1 LKITRWQLSG
11 ALALLLAACQQ
22 QRPAPAPDNGAAP
35 TPQAKAQASPPASN
49 AASLPEPLMIDPEP
63 SAGNEPTIVARET
76 TSVNGK
82 PACTATVRYVG
93 AQDQPVTWNGE
104 DCAQT
109 TALFISEGKL
119 RELQRFDGLAEEV
132 RDDIAR
138 SSGVVFYVEGQF
150 SSAIYPLNS
159 AKQIYTVPL
168 AD

>member
-1 LKITRWQLSG
+1 LKTTRWQLSG

-22 QRPAPAPDNGAAP
+22 QRPAPAPDNGATP
-35 TPQAKAQASPPASN
+35 TPQATVAASAATSN
-49 AASLPEPLMIDPEP
+49 AASLPEPLTIDPEP

-76 TSVNGK
+76 ISVNGR

-104 DCAQT
+104 NCAQT

-119 RELQRFDGLAEEV
+119 KELQRFDRLAEEV

-138 SSGVVFYVEGQF
+138 SGGVVFYVEGQF

>member
-1 LKITRWQLSG
+1 MKITRWQLSG

-49 AASLPEPLMIDPEP
+49 AASLPGPLTIDPEP
-63 SAGNEPTIVARET
+63 SPGDEPTIVARET
-76 TSVNGK
+76 ISVNGK

-109 TALFISEGKL
+109 TALFISAN
-119 RELQRFDGLAEEV
+119 LAEEV

-138 SSGVVFYVEGQF
+138 SGGVVFYVEGQF

>member
-1 LKITRWQLSG
+1 LKITRWQRSG

-35 TPQAKAQASPPASN
+35 PSQATAAASPATSN
-49 AASLPEPLMIDPEP
+49 AEPLTIDPEP

-76 TSVNGK
+76 ISVNGK

-138 SSGVVFYVEGQF
+138 SGGVVFYVEGQF